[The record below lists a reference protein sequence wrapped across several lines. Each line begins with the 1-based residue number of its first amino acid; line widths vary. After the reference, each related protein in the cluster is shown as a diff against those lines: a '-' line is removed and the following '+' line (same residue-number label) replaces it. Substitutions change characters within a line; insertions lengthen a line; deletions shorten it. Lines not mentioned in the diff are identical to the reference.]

1 MISDK
6 YEDIYQFV
14 YNSVLM
20 WNSSTV
26 VGLRGLH
33 GARLCYMYS
42 STVLTVNKWLLT
54 NYADST
60 KC

>member
-42 STVLTVNKWLLT
+42 STVLTVNKWPVL
-54 NYADST
+54 
-60 KC
+60 